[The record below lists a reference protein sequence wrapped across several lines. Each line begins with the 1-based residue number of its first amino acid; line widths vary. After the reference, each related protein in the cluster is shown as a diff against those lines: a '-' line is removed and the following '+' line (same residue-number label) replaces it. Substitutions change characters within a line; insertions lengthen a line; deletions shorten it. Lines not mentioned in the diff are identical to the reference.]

1 MNRYA
6 SRTVRSRSDGPRY
19 SYPKRYAVTKSG
31 HQKEIQRSG
40 DHLPQLN
47 STTASPIFTA
57 APLAGAAPIRRSLN
71 QSPLRLL
78 LRDVRRVVN
87 ALGKSLPT
95 VAAPNRVTMR
105 QCSIAV
111 VWVTVKKSDHPDV
124 QCVPNLYPARSNRTV
139 GNPFTAPLPSN
150 GEVGKGRRHEL
161 EATRGDL
168 LALLSDFGPQPVDL
182 KSSRCSTR
190 TPHMLV
196 NSSSFRLLG
205 AREGEKRHWRY

>member
-1 MNRYA
+1 M
-6 SRTVRSRSDGPRY
+6 
-19 SYPKRYAVTKSG
+19 
-31 HQKEIQRSG
+31 
-40 DHLPQLN
+40 
-47 STTASPIFTA
+47 
-57 APLAGAAPIRRSLN
+57 
-71 QSPLRLL
+71 
-78 LRDVRRVVN
+78 N

-124 QCVPNLYPARSNRTV
+124 QCAPNLYPTRSNRTV
-139 GNPFTAPLPSN
+139 GHPLTAPHPSN

-168 LALLSDFGPQPVDL
+168 LALLIDFGPQPVDL

-196 NSSSFRLLG
+196 NSSPSDCWVPAKVRSAIG
-205 AREGEKRHWRY
+205 GIEGPWRIDDAPRAVDGYGRDAQGQRGRDA